1 MRIITLLLLLN
12 STSLVAQIFPPS
24 SYPQGYFRNPLDIP
38 MRLAGNFGELR
49 PNHYHM
55 GLDIKTN
62 ARENLPVYAAA
73 DGYIGRIKIEPFGF
87 GRAIY
92 VVHPNGFTT
101 VYAHLNAFNP
111 TLEKWVKDQQ
121 YQQQSWKVFLELSP
135 DIFPVKKGDFLAY
148 SGNTGGSQAP
158 HVHFEVRRTKDDVN
172 VNPFLFGF
180 PVADNVPPKLLRLAV
195 YDRTRSVYEQ
205 SPRLFPV
212 KAISGGRYLPT
223 PSVITVTAPLVSFAI
238 GAWDTQTG
246 SANLNGIFESTLL
259 FDEEPVVAFRMD
271 NISYND
277 TRDLNAH
284 IDYKTKYQGGSF
296 LQHVSELPGYTN
308 AIYKRNK
315 GNGVVDVSDGEVHSV
330 SIVVKDASGN
340 ASTLNYKIQYKFNA
354 SNQYV
359 PLSSAK
365 QFYPQMMDGLE
376 SPECEFYLGER
387 CLFDSVHIRYSK
399 AANSNSSV
407 VSSIHTIGAAYIPIR
422 DSMLVRIQPTRPLT
436 DAEKARTVMQWFAG
450 TKREVQKVQWQGNWA
465 SARFRDLGNFQLVVD
480 TEPPTIAPVGFAN
493 GANLSKAVRIAFT
506 VDDNFDRVKNV
517 RTELDG
523 KWLRFT
529 NDKGRTFIYVFDEK
543 FMSGNHQ
550 LRIRAEDEA
559 GNVTEKVYDIIR

>member
-12 STSLVAQIFPPS
+12 STTLVAQLFPPA
-24 SYPQGYFRNPLDIP
+24 SYPKGYFRNPLTIP

-92 VVHPNGFTT
+92 IVHPNGFTT
-101 VYAHLNAFNP
+101 VYAHLNNFNP

-121 YQQQSWKVFLELSP
+121 YQQQSWKVFLELP
-135 DIFPVKKGDFLAY
+135 ADLFPVKKGDFLAY

-158 HVHFEVRRTKDDVN
+158 HLHFEMRRTDGDVN

-195 YDRTRSVYEQ
+195 YDRTLSVYEQ

-212 KAISGGRYLPT
+212 TAISGSSYITT
-223 PSVITVTAPLVSFAI
+223 PSVITVSSPRVSFAI
-238 GAWDTQTG
+238 GAYDTQTG
-246 SANLNGIFESTLL
+246 SANQNGIYESTLL
-259 FDEEPVVAFRMD
+259 VDEQPVVGFRMD

-284 IDYKTKYQGGSF
+284 IDYKTKQQGGPY
-296 LQHVSELPGYTN
+296 LQHLAELPGYVN
-308 AIYKRNK
+308 GIYKHNK
-315 GNGVVDVSDGEVHSV
+315 GNGAIDVSDGAVHAV

-340 ASTLNYKIQYKFNA
+340 SSTLNYKIQYSG
-354 SNQYV
+354 SN
-359 PLSSAK
+359 PGRIEPAGK
-365 QFYPQMMDGLE
+365 QFYPLMMEGFE
-376 SPECEFYLGER
+376 SPECEFYIGER
-387 CLFDSVHIRYSK
+387 CLYDSVHVRYNKS
-399 AANSNSSV
+399 ANSNEQV
-407 VSSIHTIGAAYIPIR
+407 VSSIHTIGAPYIPLR
-422 DSMLVRIQPTRPLT
+422 DSFLIRIQPTRTLT
-436 DAEKARTVMQWFAG
+436 DAERSRTVMQWFAG
-450 TKREVQKVQWQGNWA
+450 SKKEVQKVQWQGNWA
-465 SARFRDLGNFQLVVD
+465 SARYRDFGNFQLIVD
-480 TEPPTIAPVGFAN
+480 TEPPVIVPIGFID

-506 VDDNFDRVKNV
+506 VKDNFEELKNV
-517 RTELDG
+517 RAELDG

-529 NDKGRTFIYVFDEK
+529 NDKGRTFLYYFDEK
-543 FMSGNHQ
+543 CMSGQHE
-550 LRIRAEDEA
+550 LKIHAEDEA
-559 GNVTEKVYDIIR
+559 GNVTEKTYNFTR

>member
-1 MRIITLLLLLN
+1 MRIITLFLLLN
-12 STSLVAQIFPPS
+12 STNLVAQIFSPA

-55 GLDIKTN
+55 GFDIKTN
-62 ARENLPVYAAA
+62 ARENLPVYSAA
-73 DGYIGRIKIEPFGF
+73 DGYIGRIKIEPYGF

-121 YQQQSWKVFLELSP
+121 YQKQSWKVFLELTP
-135 DIFPVKKGDFLAY
+135 DLFPVKKGEFLAY

-158 HVHFEVRRTKDDVN
+158 HVHFEVRRTNGDVN

-180 PVADNVPPKLLRLAV
+180 PVADNVPPVLQRLAV

-212 KAISGGRYLPT
+212 KAVSGSRYLPT
-223 PSVITVTAPLVSFAI
+223 PSIITVSTPLVSFGF
-238 GAWDTQTG
+238 GAYDTQTG
-246 SANLNGIFESTLL
+246 STNHNGIYESTLL
-259 FDEEPVVAFRMD
+259 VDDEPVVAFRMD

-284 IDYKTKYQGGSF
+284 IDYKTKSQGGPF
-296 LQHVSELPGYTN
+296 LQHLSEMPGYVSG
-308 AIYKRNK
+308 IYKRNK
-315 GNGVVDVSDGEVHSV
+315 GNGVIDVSDGEVHAV

-340 ASTLNYKIQYKFNA
+340 ASTLNYKVQYNGNDPA
-354 SNQYV
+354 PVEPQG
-359 PLSSAK
+359 K
-365 QFYPQMMDGLE
+365 QFYPQMMDGYE
-376 SPECEFYLGER
+376 SPECEFFIGER
-387 CLFDSVHIRYSK
+387 GLYDSVHIRYNK
-399 AANSNSSV
+399 AANSNGQV
-407 VSSIHTIGAAYIPIR
+407 VSSIHTIGAAYIPLR
-422 DSMLVRIQPTRPLT
+422 DSMLVRIQPIRSLT
-436 DAEKARTVMQWFAG
+436 DAEKTRTVMQWFAG
-450 TKREVQKVQWQGNWA
+450 TKNDVQKVQWQGNWA

-480 TEPPTIAPVGFAN
+480 VEPPVVTPVGFTN
-493 GANLSKAVRIAFT
+493 GSNLSKAVRIVFT
-506 VDDNFDRVKNV
+506 VDDNFDRIKNV
-517 RTELDG
+517 RAEVDG

-529 NDKGRTFIYVFDEK
+529 NDKGRTFIYHFDEK
-543 FMSGNHQ
+543 CMSGQHQ
-550 LRIRAEDEA
+550 LKIHAEDEA
-559 GNVTEKVYDIIR
+559 GNVTEEVYDFTR